1 MPDTPL
7 NPDALEVAVRAF
19 QKNANAYMQ
28 ALYTSDEVIED
39 AITAYLT
46 AAQPEVNSVEE
57 LDALPEGTVLLVT
70 DKRPGVG
77 KSSWELF
84 SDVLELRSS
93 DGELEPKA
101 WASPAYTTEYTCK
114 SLWEISDQINVL
126 YRPEVKP

>member
-7 NPDALEVAVRAF
+7 NPDALEAAENMF
-19 QKNANAYMQ
+19 IFMCADG
-28 ALYTSDEVIED
+28 YTPKAED
-39 AITAYLT
+39 AAESLVSAYL
-46 AAQPEVNSVEE
+46 AVAQPEVNSVEE

-114 SLWEISDQINVL
+114 SLWEIADQINVL